1 MKMKNKKQVDKL
13 YNFEEIFNE
22 YGLTT
27 ETYEQLLEDC
37 SNKVQKISDLDWSEI
52 CDKYNLDFN
61 PDTIRKGAQ
70 PPLVGSAFVS
80 EYYKWQESQR
90 DSDTKEDSYFKELQ
104 IQRRQLEKE
113 RHKLYATKT
122 EYSRQ
127 VRQQSRFE
135 LFYENIARELNE
147 YDVPEFIGLNY
158 SEQMKSYVL
167 SIADIHAGANFITET
182 NKYSFEE
189 VTRRF
194 NKLFNDVVYFIKEKN
209 INNLKV
215 LCLGDDI
222 QGILRLSDLQLNESS
237 VVKATVFVA
246 KTIAHFLNEL
256 SAYCYI
262 DYYHCPTSNHSQSRP
277 LGTKA
282 SEIASEDVEYVI
294 CNYIKDVLVNNNRIS
309 VHTNFGYEYIEIP
322 IFDFNTIAM
331 HGHTI
336 NNIDNALKDLTYHK
350 KTFYTTVFLAHY
362 HASKVGTVGEMSDTD
377 CEVIVCPSFVGSCPY
392 SDKLMKGAKPSCC
405 IYGYDEKY
413 GHTETY
419 KIFLN

>member
-1 MKMKNKKQVDKL
+1 MDKL

-27 ETYEQLLEDC
+27 ETYEQLLADC

-80 EYYKWQESQR
+80 EYYKWKESQR

-113 RHKLYATKT
+113 RQKLYATKT

-182 NKYSFEE
+182 NEYSFEE

-246 KTIAHFLNEL
+246 RTIAHFLNEL

-322 IFDFNTIAM
+322 IFGFKTIAM

>member
-1 MKMKNKKQVDKL
+1 MDKL

-27 ETYEQLLEDC
+27 ETYEQLLADC

-61 PDTIRKGAQ
+61 PDTIRKGSQ

-80 EYYKWQESQR
+80 EYYKWKESQR
-90 DSDTKEDSYFKELQ
+90 DSGIKEDSYFKELQ
-104 IQRRQLEKE
+104 VQRRQLEKE
-113 RHKLYATKT
+113 RQKLYATKT

-135 LFYENIARELNE
+135 LFYENVAGELNE

-158 SEQMKSYVL
+158 SEQIKSYIL

-182 NKYSFEE
+182 NEYSFDE
-189 VTRRF
+189 VTKRF
-194 NKLFNDVVYFIKEKN
+194 NKLFNDVVFFVKEKN

-322 IFDFNTIAM
+322 IFDFKTIAM

-362 HASKVGTVGEMSDTD
+362 HASKMGTVGEMSDTD

-413 GHTETY
+413 GHIETY

>member
-1 MKMKNKKQVDKL
+1 MEKL

-27 ETYEQLLEDC
+27 ETYEQLLLDC

-61 PDTIRKGAQ
+61 PDTIRKGSQ

-80 EYYKWQESQR
+80 EYYKWKESQR

-113 RHKLYATKT
+113 RQKLYATKT

-135 LFYENIARELNE
+135 LFYENVARELNE

-182 NKYSFEE
+182 NEYSFDEI
-189 VTRRF
+189 TKRF
-194 NKLFNDVVYFIKEKN
+194 NKLFNDVVYFVKEKN

-237 VVKATVFVA
+237 VVRATVFVA

-322 IFDFNTIAM
+322 IFDFKTIAM

-362 HASKVGTVGEMSDTD
+362 HASKMGTVGEMSDTD

-413 GHTETY
+413 GHIETY

>member
-1 MKMKNKKQVDKL
+1 MDKL

-27 ETYEQLLEDC
+27 ETYEQLLADC

-61 PDTIRKGAQ
+61 PDTIRKGSQ
-70 PPLVGSAFVS
+70 PPLIGSAFVS
-80 EYYKWQESQR
+80 EYYKWKESQR

-113 RHKLYATKT
+113 RQKLYATKT

-135 LFYENIARELNE
+135 LFYENVARELNE

-158 SEQMKSYVL
+158 SEQMKSYIL

-182 NKYSFEE
+182 NEYSFEE

-194 NKLFNDVVYFIKEKN
+194 NKLFNDVVYFVKEKN

-322 IFDFNTIAM
+322 IFDFKTIAM

-362 HASKVGTVGEMSDTD
+362 HASKMGTVGEMSDTD

>member
-1 MKMKNKKQVDKL
+1 MDKL
-13 YNFEEIFNE
+13 YNFEEIFSE

-61 PDTIRKGAQ
+61 PDTIRKGSQ

-80 EYYKWQESQR
+80 EYYKWKESQR

-113 RHKLYATKT
+113 RQKLYATKT

-135 LFYENIARELNE
+135 LFYENVSRELNE

-182 NKYSFEE
+182 NEYSFEE

-194 NKLFNDVVYFIKEKN
+194 NKLFNDVVYFVKEKN

-237 VVKATVFVA
+237 VVRATVFVA

-322 IFDFNTIAM
+322 IFGFKTIAM

-362 HASKVGTVGEMSDTD
+362 HASKMGTVGEMSDTD

>member
-1 MKMKNKKQVDKL
+1 MKK
-13 YNFEEIFNE
+13 
-22 YGLTT
+22 YGLTA
-27 ETYEQLLEDC
+27 ETYEALLKDC
-37 SNKVQKISDLDWSEI
+37 SDKAQKISDVDWNDIVE
-52 CDKYNLDFN
+52 KYNLN
-61 PDTIRKGAQ
+61 VHYDTLRKSSQFITG
-70 PPLVGSAFVS
+70 GSFVS
-80 EYYKWQESQR
+80 EYYKWKESQR
-90 DSDTKEDSYFKELQ
+90 DSGDKEDVYSRELEV
-104 IQRRQLEKE
+104 QRRQLEKE
-113 RHKLYATKT
+113 RQKLYATKT

-135 LFYENIARELNE
+135 LFYENVANELNE

-182 NKYSFEE
+182 NEYSFDE

-194 NKLFNDVVYFIKEKN
+194 NKLFNDVVYFVKEKN
-209 INNLKV
+209 INSLKV

-246 KTIAHFLNEL
+246 KTLAHFLNEL

-262 DYYHCPTSNHSQSRP
+262 DYYHCPTSNHSQTRP

-322 IFDFNTIAM
+322 IFDFKTIAM

-362 HASKVGTVGEMSDTD
+362 HAAKMGTVGEMFDTD

-392 SDKLMKGAKPSCC
+392 SDKLMKGARPSCA
-405 IYGYDEKY
+405 IWGYDEKY

-419 KIFLN
+419 KIFLK

>member
-1 MKMKNKKQVDKL
+1 MNLKRMKNETEEQYLWRIGQLIDSGQIENWKTINDIVNTELGIEEESWRDESSFRKRYQAGKKFYENCFSKMKSNEYSDKL
-13 YNFEEIFNE
+13 EE
-22 YGLTT
+22 
-27 ETYEQLLEDC
+27 
-37 SNKVQKISDLDWSEI
+37 
-52 CDKYNLDFN
+52 
-61 PDTIRKGAQ
+61 
-70 PPLVGSAFVS
+70 
-80 EYYKWQESQR
+80 
-90 DSDTKEDSYFKELQ
+90 
-104 IQRRQLEKE
+104 QRRELEKQ
-113 RHKLYATKT
+113 RQKLNATKV
-122 EYSRQ
+122 EYTRQ

-135 LFYENIARELNE
+135 LFYENVASEINELE
-147 YDVPEFIGLNY
+147 VPEFLGVSY
-158 SEQMKSYVL
+158 SENDKEYIL
-167 SIADIHAGANFITET
+167 TIADIHAGAEFITET
-182 NKYSFEE
+182 NEYSFDEIS
-189 VTRRF
+189 RRF
-194 NKLFNDVVYFIKEKN
+194 DKLFNDTVYFIKEHQLTS
-209 INNLKV
+209 IKV

-246 KTIAHFLNEL
+246 KTIANFLNEL

-262 DYYHCPTSNHSQSRP
+262 NYYHSPTSNHSQIRP

-282 SEIASEDVEYVI
+282 SELASEDVEYII
-294 CNYIKDVLVNNNRIS
+294 CNYIKDVLVNNERIS

-322 IFDFNTIAM
+322 IFDFKTIAM

-362 HASKVGTVGEMSDTD
+362 HAAKIGTVGEMSDTD

-392 SDKLMKGAKPSCC
+392 SNKILKGAKPSCC

-419 KIFLN
+419 KIFLK

>member
-1 MKMKNKKQVDKL
+1 MDIL
-13 YNFEEIFNE
+13 YNFEEIFKE

-27 ETYEQLLEDC
+27 ETYEQLLADC

-61 PDTIRKGAQ
+61 PDTIRKGSQ

-80 EYYKWQESQR
+80 EYYKWKESQR
-90 DSDTKEDSYFKELQ
+90 DSGDKEDSYSKELEV
-104 IQRRQLEKE
+104 QRRQLEKE
-113 RHKLYATKT
+113 RQKLYATKT

-135 LFYENIARELNE
+135 LFYENVARELNE
-147 YDVPEFIGLNY
+147 YDVPKFIGLNY

-167 SIADIHAGANFITET
+167 AIADIHAGANFITET
-182 NKYSFEE
+182 NEYSFKE

-194 NKLFNDVVYFIKEKN
+194 NKLFNDVVCFVKEKN
-209 INNLKV
+209 INSLKI

-262 DYYHCPTSNHSQSRP
+262 DYYHCPTSNHSQTRP

-322 IFDFNTIAM
+322 IFDFKTIAM

-336 NNIDNALKDLTYHK
+336 NNIDGALKDLTYHK

-362 HASKVGTVGEMSDTD
+362 HAAKMGTVGEMSDTD

-419 KIFLN
+419 KIFLK